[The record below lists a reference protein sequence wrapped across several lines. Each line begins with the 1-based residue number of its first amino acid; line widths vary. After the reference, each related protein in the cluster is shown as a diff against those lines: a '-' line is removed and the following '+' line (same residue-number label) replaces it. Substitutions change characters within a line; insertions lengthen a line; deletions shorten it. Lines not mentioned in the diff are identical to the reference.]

1 MFSMKNLVVCPVRVT
16 VDHREKCMLSR
27 ALYVVLNGLNYRQ
40 KKIEIL
46 STTESTGFI
55 SLERTKDKDFAVPL
69 FRRA

>member
-1 MFSMKNLVVCPVRVT
+1 MISRV
-16 VDHREKCMLSR
+16 
-27 ALYVVLNGLNYRQ
+27 LYVLLNRLNYRRN
-40 KKIEIL
+40 KIEIL

>member
-1 MFSMKNLVVCPVRVT
+1 MISRV
-16 VDHREKCMLSR
+16 
-27 ALYVVLNGLNYRQ
+27 LYVLLNRLNYRQ
-40 KKIEIL
+40 NKIEIL